1 MLNRLKELMMIRLP
15 FAVEADDA
23 ALSNYM
29 TREKVIVFIIS
40 FILAFCLWFIVNLSR
55 DFTITINLPVDIGDL
70 PEDMALV
77 GDPPENASVGLTG
90 EGWKL
95 ISLYNNPPRIL
106 VHAEEANVNLFDM
119 VQQQLSVV
127 SDVSITK
134 VEPLSFHLDLEEKAS
149 KRVPVDVQLNI
160 RTSDRYGLIGSPL
173 MSPDSVTISGAG
185 SVIDEIDR
193 VTTREVTLEGVNE
206 GRELDLEVERPASG
220 ISVEPGRIQYRF
232 DVTEFTEGE
241 VRIPI
246 RIRNLP
252 PGRAVTYNPTT
263 VTVRYGVPIDQY
275 SAVQNA
281 RPFLA
286 FVNYETIETDTTGLV
301 IPEIERTEDEFDIR
315 LRSFQPR
322 TVSYFRVVDD
332 NDQSPD

>member
-1 MLNRLKELMMIRLP
+1 MLNRLKELMKINQPL
-15 FAVEADDA
+15 AVETDDDS
-23 ALSNYM
+23 LSNYM

-55 DFTITINLPVDIGDL
+55 DFSITINLPVDIGDL

-77 GDPPENASVGLTG
+77 GDPPESASVGLTG
-90 EGWKL
+90 EGWML
-95 ISLYNNPPRIL
+95 ISLYNNPPRIIIN
-106 VHAEEANVNLFDM
+106 AEEAEVNLFDM
-119 VQQQLSVV
+119 VQQQIAAL

-134 VEPLSFHLDLEEKAS
+134 VEPLGFQLDLEEKS
-149 KRVPVDVQLNI
+149 YKRVPVEVLLDI
-160 RTSDRYGLIGSPL
+160 RTSDRYGIIGTPE

-193 VTTREVTLEGVNE
+193 VTTKEVSLEGVNE
-206 GRELDLEVERPASG
+206 GRALELEIERPASG
-220 ISVEPGRIQYRF
+220 ISVDPNRINYRF

-252 PGRAVTYNPTT
+252 PGQAVTYNPSSI
-263 VTVRYGVPIDQY
+263 TVRYGVPINQY
-275 SAVQNA
+275 SDVQNA

-286 FVNYETIETDTTGLV
+286 YVEYETIEADTTGLV
-301 IPEIERTEDEFDIR
+301 IPEIERTEDEYDIR

-322 TVSYFRVVDD
+322 TVSYFRVVND
-332 NDQSPD
+332 NEE